1 MLLLPPDREHIFLTV
16 RCVMMLKRERNGQN
30 QNKQPAEVGGPSPGM
45 AIAQG
50 EGLSKHMRKRVRVGR
65 TGGKGALVTGR
76 GICLQRRVGSL
87 VFNAVLAPGPVNR
100 PAFPFSCGA
109 KGESKMDQTKPVPGS
124 GAAHLSTY

>member
-1 MLLLPPDREHIFLTV
+1 
-16 RCVMMLKRERNGQN
+16 MLKREGNGQN

-109 KGESKMDQTKPVPGS
+109 KGESQRWTRPSQCQDPGQLIFQRIELKSSVTVRYEESHTK
-124 GAAHLSTY
+124 

>member
-1 MLLLPPDREHIFLTV
+1 MTV
-16 RCVMMLKRERNGQN
+16 RCAMMLKREGNGQN

-65 TGGKGALVTGR
+65 TRGKGALVTGR

-109 KGESKMDQTKPVPGS
+109 KGESKMDIENLKTASVLAKSQSNKGERYVNK
-124 GAAHLSTY
+124 YE